1 MSEEQ
6 ENTDFIEKL
15 KQMRNDMKNPSI
27 IGDTVNKLEEIKK
40 ENEDLKEKI
49 KIKDELIKRSEELL
63 KKTLEAREKLRK
75 ENEEALNRLQLDI
88 GEKDE
93 ILKQKDKEL
102 YELRLKAENS
112 LEEPDIKE
120 KLISISDSVVNEA
133 LQLDLQNQIFALE
146 NNVKT
151 LEFTIETLHLE
162 INKLKK
168 ELSEKKEAATVDYV
182 IPVIELVTTPAE
194 PEPAQPEPTQPSNT
208 LETLCQD
215 LQTDLNRYKTIVATL
230 KNENTTLKTSLES
243 KGTPIVVDNTDEL
256 KNENL
261 TLKSQFSEL
270 TQKMSELQKSLQ
282 NVPLETTKKEDS
294 DIKIRALQEEIL
306 EKEKK
311 IADLEASTTV
321 QVIATPSGPVS
332 GLVEDL
338 QNQINKLKIA
348 LIDNSFISSRKRKE
362 KNWPSSISGRAGLT
376 EW

>member
-6 ENTDFIEKL
+6 KDTDFVERL
-15 KQMRNDMKNPSI
+15 KQMRNDMKTTSLV
-27 IGDTVNKLEEIKK
+27 GDTFNRLEEIQKK
-40 ENEDLKEKI
+40 NEDLKEKI

-75 ENEEALNRLQLDI
+75 ENYDSLNRLQSDL

-102 YELRLKAENS
+102 YELRLKVENS

-120 KLISISDSVVNEA
+120 KLISITDSAVNEA

-151 LEFTIETLHLE
+151 LEFTIETLNLE
-162 INKLKK
+162 IDKLKK
-168 ELSEKKEAATVDYV
+168 ELGEKEEASTIDYV
-182 IPVIELVTTPAE
+182 IPVIEPELAE
-194 PEPAQPEPTQPSNT
+194 PEPAQPSNT

-261 TLKSQFSEL
+261 ALKSQVSEL
-270 TQKMSELQKSLQ
+270 TQKISELQKSLQ
-282 NVPLETTKKEDS
+282 NVPLESPKKEDS
-294 DIKIRALQEEIL
+294 DIKIRALQEEIR
-306 EKEKK
+306 EKEEK

-338 QNQINKLKIA
+338 QNQINKLKIV
-348 LIDNSFISSRKRKE
+348 FMQ
-362 KNWPSSISGRAGLT
+362 KNQVINELKK
-376 EW
+376 

>member
-6 ENTDFIEKL
+6 KDTDFVERL
-15 KQMRNDMKNPSI
+15 KQMRDDMKTTSLV
-27 IGDTVNKLEEIKK
+27 GDTFNRLEEIQKK
-40 ENEDLKEKI
+40 NEDLKEKI

-75 ENEEALNRLQLDI
+75 ENYDSLNRLQSDL

-102 YELRLKAENS
+102 YELRLKVENS

-120 KLISISDSVVNEA
+120 KLISITDSAVNEA

-151 LEFTIETLHLE
+151 LEFTIETLNLE
-162 INKLKK
+162 IDKLKK
-168 ELSEKKEAATVDYV
+168 ELGEKKEASTIDYV
-182 IPVIELVTTPAE
+182 IPVIEPELAE
-194 PEPAQPEPTQPSNT
+194 PEPAQPSNT

-261 TLKSQFSEL
+261 ALKSQVSEL
-270 TQKMSELQKSLQ
+270 TQKISELQKSLQ
-282 NVPLETTKKEDS
+282 NVPLESPKKEDS
-294 DIKIRALQEEIL
+294 DIKIRALQEEIR
-306 EKEKK
+306 EKEEK

-338 QNQINKLKIA
+338 QNQINKLKIV
-348 LIDNSFISSRKRKE
+348 LMQ
-362 KNWPSSISGRAGLT
+362 KNQVINELKK
-376 EW
+376 

>member
-6 ENTDFIEKL
+6 KDTDFVERL
-15 KQMRNDMKNPSI
+15 KQMRNDMKTTSLV
-27 IGDTVNKLEEIKK
+27 GDTFNRLEEIQKK
-40 ENEDLKEKI
+40 NEDLKEKI

-75 ENEEALNRLQLDI
+75 ENYDSLNRLQSDL

-102 YELRLKAENS
+102 YELRLKVENS

-120 KLISISDSVVNEA
+120 KLISITDSAVNEA

-151 LEFTIETLHLE
+151 LEFTIETLNLE
-162 INKLKK
+162 IDKLKK
-168 ELSEKKEAATVDYV
+168 ELGEKKEASTIDYV
-182 IPVIELVTTPAE
+182 IPVIEPELAE
-194 PEPAQPEPTQPSNT
+194 PEPAQPSNT

-261 TLKSQFSEL
+261 ALKSQVSEL
-270 TQKMSELQKSLQ
+270 TQKISELQKSLQ
-282 NVPLETTKKEDS
+282 NVPLESPKKEDS
-294 DIKIRALQEEIL
+294 DIKIRALQEEIR
-306 EKEKK
+306 EKEEK

-338 QNQINKLKIA
+338 QNQINKLKIV
-348 LIDNSFISSRKRKE
+348 FMQ
-362 KNWPSSISGRAGLT
+362 KNQVINELKK
-376 EW
+376 

>member
-6 ENTDFIEKL
+6 ENTDFVEKL
-15 KQMRNDMKNPSI
+15 KQMRNNMKTPSV

-63 KKTLEAREKLRK
+63 KKTLEAREKLRI
-75 ENEEALNRLQLDI
+75 ENQDAINRLQSDL

-102 YELRLKAENS
+102 YELRLKVENS

-133 LQLDLQNQIFALE
+133 LQLDLQNQIFTLE

-162 INKLKK
+162 IDKLKK
-168 ELSEKKEAATVDYV
+168 ELSKKEEAAPIDYV
-182 IPVIELVTTPAE
+182 IPVIEPVTTPAE
-194 PEPAQPEPTQPSNT
+194 PELAEPEPAEPEPAQPSNT

-243 KGTPIVVDNTDEL
+243 KGTPIVVDNSDEL
-256 KNENL
+256 KNKNL
-261 TLKSQFSEL
+261 VLKSKVSEL

-282 NVPLETTKKEDS
+282 NVPLETPKNEDS

-338 QNQINKLKIA
+338 QSQINKLKIS
-348 LIDNSFISSRKRKE
+348 LME
-362 KNWPSSISGRAGLT
+362 KNKVINELKK
-376 EW
+376 